1 MLTITVIAAGKTSER
16 WQDEACDEYIKR
28 LGAFCKFRLIQIKE
42 GESAIP
48 KLPAKA
54 YKIALCVEGVELD
67 SPGLASLIGRTASRG
82 ISEIAFVIGG
92 SDGLTEEEKA
102 ACDLR
107 LSFSRLTFPHGM
119 IRVFLLEQIYRAF
132 TIIKGLKYHK

>member
-1 MLTITVIAAGKTSER
+1 VLTVTVIVAGKTSEC
-16 WQDEACDEYIKR
+16 WQDAACEEYIKR
-28 LGAFCKFRLIQIKE
+28 LGAFCRFNLIQIKE

-48 KLPAKA
+48 KLPQKA

-67 SPGLASLIGRTASRG
+67 SPGLADLINRTANRG
-82 ISEIAFVIGG
+82 ISEIAFVVGG
-92 SDGLTEEEKA
+92 SDGLTEAEKA

-107 LSFSRLTFPHGM
+107 LSFSKLTFPHGM